1 MFILKNE
8 HLFTTLTPR
17 ISDSCKE
24 DPSLSSHPRRCGLA
38 CHRRTMSE
46 SRAKKHQRR
55 HTHAHTHTVARDPIH
70 CNARFLSLWMLDSQV
85 RTQRHQR
92 GVCLRR
98 LAYPLPCCS
107 YLLKDQAQKM
117 RERQR
122 SEQHVVICFFKSPGT
137 CRAIVQTHLTSSYV
151 LRINEMENKGF
162 LILFHKLWRSKYP
175 IAHSIGADRK
185 LAIFYLD
192 LIKTASTNPQSFT

>member
-1 MFILKNE
+1 MNTSSPHWLQE
-8 HLFTTLTPR
+8 YPTLARKTPH
-17 ISDSCKE
+17 SPPTHVGVALHVTGEPCQNPE
-24 DPSLSSHPRRCGLA
+24 
-38 CHRRTMSE
+38 
-46 SRAKKHQRR
+46 QRR
-55 HTHAHTHTVARDPIH
+55 HTHAHIHTVARDPIH

-92 GVCLRR
+92 WVSLRR

-162 LILFHKLWRSKYP
+162 LIRFHKLWRSKYP